1 MTKRQSRS
9 TTAELHVLQ
18 ETVRA
23 LMHMRS
29 EASTDV
35 LAAQVVRRYSTLE
48 STLRP
53 PFLAFLGEE
62 LAAPT
67 DRIRGA
73 IERFVVEPSDIHAVA
88 LANAAT
94 SPRRAF
100 FEAVCAVPDG
110 VGTILDMRA
119 DVLDALEDEPSLS
132 GVEADLF
139 AVLSSWFNRGFLT
152 LERISW
158 QSPAEVLEKL
168 IAYEAVHEIRGWDDL
183 RRRLEDDRRCFGLFH
198 PVMPHEPLIFVE
210 VALTD
215 GMASSIQDV
224 IDQPTLGGAPG
235 PDADTAVFYSITS
248 CQLGLTGIS
257 FGSFLIKRVMT
268 QLGAELPSLGQFVT
282 LSPIPGFRRWLQS
295 ECADAGSSL
304 TATERWAVD
313 VALRPGWEDDP
324 VAAERARP
332 VLMGLCARYLATAK
346 RGVEPRDSVAR
357 FHLRNGARIE
367 RINWLGDTSPKGMG
381 ESLGMLVN
389 YAYVEA
395 DITANHEAYVHEGA
409 VARSAAI
416 DALLTGQ
423 GSEGSNGAANIEG

>member
-1 MTKRQSRS
+1 VTERQSRS
-9 TTAELHVLQ
+9 TTAVLHVLQ

-48 STLRP
+48 PTLRP
-53 PFLAFLGEE
+53 QFFAFLGEE
-62 LAAPT
+62 LAAPS
-67 DRIRGA
+67 DRISGA

-88 LANAAT
+88 LANAAA

-119 DVLDALEDEPSLS
+119 DVLGALDDHPSLA

-139 AVLSSWFNRGFLT
+139 AVLSSWFNRGFLA

-210 VALTD
+210 VAFVGELP
-215 GMASSIQDV
+215 SQV
-224 IDQPTLGGAPG
+224 G
-235 PDADTAVFYSITS
+235 PILSLESAVGDAKRARCAVFYSITS
-248 CQLGLTGIS
+248 CQPGLTGIS

-268 QLGAELPSLGQFVT
+268 QLGAELPSLSQFVT
-282 LSPIPGFRRWLQS
+282 LSPIPGFRRWLQA
-295 ECADAGSSL
+295 ECADPGSSL
-304 TATERWAVD
+304 TATERRAVELG
-313 VALRPGWEDDP
+313 LRPGWSDDP
-324 VAAERARP
+324 VLTEPARP

-367 RINWLGDTSPKGMG
+367 RINWLGDISPKGMG

-409 VARSAAI
+409 VARAPAI
-416 DALLTGQ
+416 DALLAGD
-423 GSEGSNGAANIEG
+423 GSAASNGAVHIDG